1 MAIFNDTFSVYERLA
16 SAKMRS
22 LISQI
27 NGHTHDGAYGV
38 NIQFSDLD
46 GQISEIQM
54 PGGTGGGSAFITGSM
69 IVDGSIGTTDIAP
82 GAITYNLFNAAL
94 QNLYAS
100 DGTAKYAYYAP

>member
-22 LISQI
+22 LIAQI

-46 GQISEIQM
+46 GMISASQIPSGAAAIIS
-54 PGGTGGGSAFITGSM
+54 SAM
-69 IVDGSIGTTDIAP
+69 IVDGTITGTDIAP
-82 GAITYNLFNAAL
+82 GTITYNHLDHTTIL
-94 QNLYAS
+94 ISS

>member
-46 GQISEIQM
+46 GLITAAQIPTGAAAIISSAMIID
-54 PGGTGGGSAFITGSM
+54 GTITG
-69 IVDGSIGTTDIAP
+69 TDIAA
-82 GAITYNLFNAAL
+82 GTVTYN
-94 QNLYAS
+94 NLDLTTIHIES